1 MIKGQANAV
10 TRQRK
15 QQGKY
20 VGREAGLV
28 IFYYFYHHTVFQ
40 SCSLSS
46 FSITL
51 ELSQDAQFEKLC
63 IYIFS
68 P

>member
-1 MIKGQANAV
+1 MIKGRVNAV

-20 VGREAGLV
+20 VSRDWTSD
-28 IFYYFYHHTVFQ
+28 FYYCYHYTVFQ

-46 FSITL
+46 FSIIL
-51 ELSQDAQFEKLC
+51 ELSQNVQFEKLC
-63 IYIFS
+63 IRIFG

>member
-1 MIKGQANAV
+1 MIKGRINAV

-20 VGREAGLV
+20 VGMEAGLV
-28 IFYYFYHHTVFQ
+28 IFYYCYHYTVFQ

-46 FSITL
+46 SSIIL
-51 ELSQDAQFEKLC
+51 ERPQNIQFEKLC
-63 IYIFS
+63 ICIFG